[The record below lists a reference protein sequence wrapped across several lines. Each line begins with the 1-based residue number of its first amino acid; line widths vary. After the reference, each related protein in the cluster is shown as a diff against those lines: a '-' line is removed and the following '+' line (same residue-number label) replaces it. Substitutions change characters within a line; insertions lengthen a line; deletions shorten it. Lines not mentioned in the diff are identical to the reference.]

1 MSEFDK
7 YIVQGEPSKKA
18 KASAWQTAIGLQ
30 DVEGLKPSEYLIKA
44 AVQHIEG
51 DITIDQVKD
60 MLDTYYQTKDVRE
73 HLDNERTEEADKVSA
88 RITEILSEQSFS
100 FTPDYLLRIHRRLFE
115 GIYKHAGKLRDVNI
129 TKKEWVL
136 NGDTVLYS
144 NYDMLRETLE
154 YDFEQEKKT
163 DYSVLNA
170 DMAVK
175 QICKFVSGIW
185 QIHPFREGNTRTA
198 AVFTM
203 KWLQTFGFSV
213 DNDVF
218 KDNSWYF
225 RNALV
230 RANYNNIP
238 KRIFA
243 TSEFLELFFRN
254 LLFGEQNKLS
264 NRTML
269 AGDPKSATVEIPKSQ
284 NGTLNGTL
292 NCNLDEL
299 ALLRY
304 VKENP
309 DATQVEIAKHIG
321 KSERT
326 VKRMTPALIERG
338 LLERENGKRNGKW
351 VVKCEI

>member
-1 MSEFDK
+1 M
-7 YIVQGEPSKKA
+7 
-18 KASAWQTAIGLQ
+18 
-30 DVEGLKPSEYLIKA
+30 
-44 AVQHIEG
+44 
-51 DITIDQVKD
+51 
-60 MLDTYYQTKDVRE
+60 
-73 HLDNERTEEADKVSA
+73 
-88 RITEILSEQSFS
+88 
-100 FTPDYLLRIHRRLFE
+100 
-115 GIYKHAGKLRDVNI
+115 RDVNI

-185 QIHPFREGNTRTA
+185 QIHPFREGNTRTT

-213 DNDVF
+213 DNNVF
-218 KDNSWYF
+218 KNNSWYF

-243 TSEFLELFFRN
+243 TSEYLELFFRN
-254 LLFGEQNKLS
+254 LVFGEQNKLS
-264 NRTML
+264 NRSML
-269 AGDPKSATVEIPKSQ
+269 AVELQSATPEISKSQ
-284 NGTLNGTL
+284 NGTLNDAL
-292 NCNLDEL
+292 DCNLDEL
-299 ALLRY
+299 ALLRF

-309 DATQVEIAKHIG
+309 NATQVEIAKHIG

-351 VVKCEI
+351 VVKCEL